1 MMAVDMPQPNVSFE
15 FFPPNTEKM
24 AETLWRSVERL
35 APIGP
40 RFVSVTY
47 GAGGTTRD
55 RTHQTVERIV
65 RETGL
70 AAAAHLTCVAA
81 TRAEIDAVADR
92 YWDAGVRHI
101 VALRGDMPEAGQ
113 AYRPNPDGYA
123 YASDLVAGLLARHDF
138 EISVAAYPE
147 THPEAR
153 DIDDEIE
160 NLRRKHDAGA
170 ARAITQF
177 FFNTEDFLRYRD
189 RVTAAGLHLPLTPG
203 VLPVTNF
210 ASMVR
215 FAGRCGAS
223 VPTWVAERFEGLEN
237 DLEARSGVAAAL
249 AVEQCL
255 RLRREGVDSFHFYTL
270 NRAELTIAICRMLGV
285 GLASAA

>member
-1 MMAVDMPQPNVSFE
+1 MTAPTVSFE

-24 AETLWRSVERL
+24 AATLWRSVERL
-35 APIGP
+35 APLGP

-70 AAAAHLTCVAA
+70 KAAAHLTCVAA
-81 TRAEIDAVADR
+81 TRGEIDAVADR
-92 YWDAGVRHI
+92 YWEAGVRHI

-113 AYRPNPDGYA
+113 AYAPHPDGYA
-123 YASDLVAGLLARHDF
+123 YATDLIVGLKRRRDF
-138 EISVAAYPE
+138 EISVGAYPE
-147 THPEAR
+147 KHPDAK
-153 DIDDEIE
+153 DMDQEIE
-160 NLRRKHDAGA
+160 ILKKKWDAGA
-170 ARAITQF
+170 DRAITQF
-177 FFNTEDFLRYRD
+177 FFEIDDFLRYRD
-189 RVTAAGLHLPLTPG
+189 RMAAAGIEMELTPG

-210 ASMVR
+210 QSLTR

-223 VPTWVAERFEGLEN
+223 VPTWVAERFEGLDDDVET
-237 DLEARSGVAAAL
+237 RSGVAAAV
-249 AVEQCL
+249 AVELCQ
-255 RLRREGVDSFHFYTL
+255 RLRAEGVDSFHFYTL

-285 GLASAA
+285 GLVSGA